1 MFTAEDVIRHELVM
15 RIVQAY
21 DQAALKT
28 LRPREA
34 KE

>member
-1 MFTAEDVIRHELVM
+1 VM

-28 LRPREA
+28 RRPREA
-34 KE
+34 KESKE